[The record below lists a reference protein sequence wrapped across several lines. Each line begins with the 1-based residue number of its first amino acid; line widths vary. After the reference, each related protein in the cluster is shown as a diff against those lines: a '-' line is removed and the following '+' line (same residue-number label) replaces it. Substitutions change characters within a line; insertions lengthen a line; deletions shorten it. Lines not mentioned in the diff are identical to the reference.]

1 MENTM
6 LDKTAAEKIAHEYY
20 NAGIKLAM
28 EQAGL
33 IKEANQLS
41 TGRRLARML
50 GLGTAGAL
58 APAAAA
64 ARGGATALGK
74 AELEMLQKLMG
85 GEGKAA
91 LQAAK
96 GIMPGAKSDA
106 AALMMALKGTP
117 TQLSDAAVAAK
128 AGIPSMFTDLMH

>member
-1 MENTM
+1 M

-33 IKEANQLS
+33 IKEANQIS
-41 TGRRLARML
+41 TGRRLAGML
-50 GLGTAGAL
+50 GLGAL
-58 APAAAA
+58 TPAATAA
-64 ARGGATALGK
+64 AGGGTALGK
-74 AELEMLQKLMG
+74 AQLEMISKLLH
-85 GEGKAA
+85 GEGKGA

-96 GIMPGAKSDA
+96 GILPGAQSDA
-106 AALMMALKGTP
+106 AALMMALKGAP

-128 AGIPSMFTDLMH
+128 AGIPSMFTDLMR